1 LRSTRGFVCRRCED
15 IALPLVLRGQWSRSG
30 RSSEAVYCRL
40 YAEKVSY
47 FGNEHFTFES
57 HNIVVFDSDCVL
69 LDGDICV
76 SPAQPQ
82 LYPGT
87 TATKEQVLRLA
98 EEYRKAAKFLQDLA
112 QPGDPISRS
121 PFRLSAI
128 HAIELYL
135 NALLMSGK
143 HDQPCIRG
151 MQHNLAA
158 RSKLAVAEGL
168 RLRKRTMAHLESMTG
183 NREYLVTRY
192 GPEMTATVS
201 QVNRLTATLD
211 EVAEK
216 VSAIVGKAG

>member
-1 LRSTRGFVCRRCED
+1 
-15 IALPLVLRGQWSRSG
+15 LPLVYRDQWSRSG

-40 YAEKVSY
+40 CADKISY

-57 HNIVVFDSDCVL
+57 HDIVMSDSDCVL

-76 SPAQPQ
+76 SPARPQ

-98 EEYRKAAKFLQDLA
+98 EEYRKAAQVLQKLA
-112 QPGDPISRS
+112 RPGVPISRA

-135 NALLMSGK
+135 NALLLSGG
-143 HDQPCIRG
+143 HDQTCIRG

-158 RSKLAVAEGL
+158 RSKLAVARGL
-168 RLRKRTMAHLESMTG
+168 RLRKRTMAHLETMTG

-211 EVAEK
+211 EVADK